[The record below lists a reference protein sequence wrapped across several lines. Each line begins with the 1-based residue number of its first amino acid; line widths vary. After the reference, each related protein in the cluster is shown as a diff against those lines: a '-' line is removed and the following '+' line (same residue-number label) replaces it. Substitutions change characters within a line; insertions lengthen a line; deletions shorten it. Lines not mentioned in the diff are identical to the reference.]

1 MNPEINRLRKIFDMG
16 RSMRP
21 LMLLDPD
28 MTGMS
33 N

>member
-1 MNPEINRLRKIFDMG
+1 MNAEINRLRKTFDMG

-21 LMLLDPD
+21 LMLLNPD
-28 MTGMS
+28 MTGVC